1 MERLSICV
9 DVGSRNVI
17 NGMPQLLIFT
27 KFQIAR
33 RRRVHANVKSNLF
46 TPHIRV
52 VVYFDYIHIEK
63 RGKTNENSP
72 NVINSPPVCSW
83 WWYSLMMTTQQKLFL
98 TTFYQLPLLHTH
110 TLSLNYNHLQK
121 SRLFIDSFASRSA
134 KKERSARLQRLSF
147 RGPDYFGFFHHQTT
161 TTIIALALRHTH
173 TALYYVFHHFLNYLS
188 PVCDL
193 NKWKKS

>member
-110 TLSLNYNHLQK
+110 TLSLSITTICRNHAYLLTV
-121 SRLFIDSFASRSA
+121 SRLAAQKRNAARDFSDFRFAGPIILVSFIIKPPPPPLPWHWD
-134 KKERSARLQRLSF
+134 
-147 RGPDYFGFFHHQTT
+147 
-161 TTIIALALRHTH
+161 TH
-173 TALYYVFHHFLNYLS
+173 TPHFITFFIIFWITCRQF
-188 PVCDL
+188 VI
-193 NKWKKS
+193 

>member
-110 TLSLNYNHLQK
+110 TLSLSITTICRNHAYLLTV
-121 SRLFIDSFASRSA
+121 SRLAAQKRTQRETSATFVSR
-134 KKERSARLQRLSF
+134 ARLFWFLSSSN
-147 RGPDYFGFFHHQTT
+147 HHHHHCLGTET
-161 TTIIALALRHTH
+161 HTH
-173 TALYYVFHHFLNYLS
+173 RTLLRFSSFFE
-188 PVCDL
+188 
-193 NKWKKS
+193 